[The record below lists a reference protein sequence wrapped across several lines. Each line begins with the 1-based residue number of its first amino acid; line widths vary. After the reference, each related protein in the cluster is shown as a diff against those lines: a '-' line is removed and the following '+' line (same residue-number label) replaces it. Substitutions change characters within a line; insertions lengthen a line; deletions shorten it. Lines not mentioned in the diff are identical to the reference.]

1 MATDIGKE
9 PGFGSQDYKLFDR
22 QVNKKFK
29 GQLLSNVDTPQGVG
43 CGSIR
48 VNMAM
53 TEAFPRGYMHEV
65 FALNG
70 VGKTTFA
77 LEVGGQ
83 HQQQFHQGLPI
94 GPVAYLDI
102 EGSLNSSLVAS
113 IKTLDP
119 ELVDGNGNPLWMYR
133 EGLVQDAEDNDDVRV
148 LSGEE
153 CLQWAEMFLSTF
165 KHAYLIIDSVD
176 SLVPEAI
183 MNNQIGEATMGKL
196 GKLLSDTCRKFH
208 GILKKNDNGLIWI
221 NQVRENPGKM
231 FGNPQFTPG
240 GNAIRF
246 YSAQRLELTKGEG
259 KDNYVIDDNG
269 TILGHL
275 VKCKVVKN
283 KLPTTNNNPYFWLK
297 YGEGIDTAREVAE
310 LALELGVVEKEKNS
324 FYFNRGTD
332 KEVKVVGQPKAL
344 SYIHSNPSVL
354 ESLEQQVL
362 DMISV

>member
-1 MATDIGKE
+1 MATDVGKSE
-9 PGFGSQDYKLFDR
+9 GFGSHDFKLFDR
-22 QVNKKFK
+22 QVSKKFK
-29 GQLLSNVDTPQGVG
+29 GNLLSSVDTPEGVG
-43 CGSIR
+43 CGSYR
-48 VNMAM
+48 VNMAL
-53 TEAFPRGYMHEV
+53 TEAFPRGYMHEI

-83 HQQQFHQGLPI
+83 HQTQQL
-94 GPVAYLDI
+94 GPVGYLDV
-102 EGSLNSSLVAS
+102 EGSLNSSLVQS
-113 IKTLDP
+113 IQTLDP
-119 ELVDGNGNPLWMYR
+119 ELTDAQGNPLWMYR
-133 EGLVQDAEDNDDVRV
+133 EGLVEDAEDKDDVRV

-176 SLVPEAI
+176 ALVPDAI

-246 YSAQRLELTKGEG
+246 YSAQRLELTRGEG
-259 KDNYVIDDNG
+259 KDNFHIDDNG
-269 TILGHL
+269 NILGHL
-275 VKCKVVKN
+275 VKCNVVKN

-297 YGEGIDTAREVAE
+297 YGEGIDRPREIAE

-354 ESLEQQVL
+354 DSLERQVM
-362 DMISV
+362 DMLGG